1 MIYQIA
7 IVSGNRATSKNFKTL
22 TYLRKI
28 NILYNNVILF
38 FEKNQQEE
46 YLARED
52 VKYALSNGANIVW
65 LNCKNIADARNY
77 IEKEY
82 FNDGD
87 KVLCLDDDIQY
98 LNIKKDGKVKRLDD
112 FKDLDFLIKKYF
124 KMCIENNCKLFGLYP
139 IARNI
144 QWFEKTRDM
153 IGNNHILAVFS
164 GVIIDKSLPLQNIDF
179 NCKEE
184 YERGFIY
191 GKNIRAGYIAVASQW
206 YREDGIGFRSFEVQL
221 KVCNEL
227 IKKYPEFMSKTPL
240 KINENKKTAD
250 LRLNRSYYK

>member
-1 MIYQIA
+1 MA
-7 IVSGNRATSKNFKTL
+7 K
-22 TYLRKI
+22 
-28 NILYNNVILF
+28 LY
-38 FEKNQQEE
+38 
-46 YLARED
+46 
-52 VKYALSNGANIVW
+52 
-65 LNCKNIADARNY
+65 
-77 IEKEY
+77 
-82 FNDGD
+82 
-87 KVLCLDDDIQY
+87 
-98 LNIKKDGKVKRLDD
+98 
-112 FKDLDFLIKKYF
+112 
-124 KMCIENNCKLFGLYP
+124 
-139 IARNI
+139 
-144 QWFEKTRDM
+144 
-153 IGNNHILAVFS
+153 
-164 GVIIDKSLPLQNIDF
+164 KSLPLQNIDF